1 MIPPCCQA
9 EEDLSFNTPCP
20 QGTARL
26 PVTWAKGSTK
36 LNSGIAAADLKSK
49 VWAWLP
55 VSGRPFWERWDGKL
69 KTWKIYKY
77 LLVLYLPCL
86 FNKSESTGLL
96 TKSKGF
102 YQILLS
108 RIRDWQ
114 PTFNVFQPLRIPCI
128 VMQRCQQS
136 SVLKPLKCECVVCDS
151 TIRSHTPQDSPDLGI
166 GPWNVILLSQ
176 IVSNSIQMP
185 VESGCLPLFQ
195 SEDYQMD
202 QRPRVH
208 YKFTRNRK
216 DTSR

>member
-9 EEDLSFNTPCP
+9 QEDLSFNTSCF

-55 VSGRPFWERWDGKL
+55 VSGRPAFRRKVGWEVWRHEKYMN
-69 KTWKIYKY
+69 IIKY

-86 FNKSESTGLL
+86 FNKSESTGFL

-136 SVLKPLKCECVVCDS
+136 SVLKPLKCGVWLY
-151 TIRSHTPQDSPDLGI
+151 HTVTYPPRQSWSWNR
-166 GPWNVILLSQ
+166 PWNIILLSQ

-195 SEDYQMD
+195 SEGYQMD

-208 YKFTRNRK
+208 KKNHPK
-216 DTSR
+216 